1 MKTILTPQKIAGG
14 VLVVL
19 GSVLVAQAA
28 SIDRVIA
35 TGLSPAAFP
44 SVLAWAI
51 VALGIAIMLLPP
63 PPMPDVPKATS
74 SWWSRLLG
82 VAFYAALGSLAV
94 FALDVLGFIV
104 VSALII
110 ILMGVRLGAKPLP
123 LVLTAVMMPVV
134 AQILFEN
141 AFGVPLAHGLLRGV
155 LG

>member
-1 MKTILTPQKIAGG
+1 MKTILTPQRIAGG

-44 SVLAWAI
+44 SVLAWGIVSLGVAI
-51 VALGIAIMLLPP
+51 IFLPP
-63 PPMPDVPKATS
+63 PAGLDTAKTS
-74 SWWSRLLG
+74 ASWWSRLLG
-82 VAFYAALGSLAV
+82 VAFYIGLGALAV
-94 FALDVLGFIV
+94 FALEPLGFIV
-104 VSALII
+104 VSAGII
-110 ILMGVRLGAKPLP
+110 ALMGIRLGAKPLP
-123 LVLTAVMMPVV
+123 LALTAIAMPVL
-134 AQILFEN
+134 AQVLFEN

>member
-1 MKTILTPQKIAGG
+1 MKTMLTPQRIAGG

-44 SVLAWAI
+44 SVLAWGI
-51 VALGIAIMLLPP
+51 VALGVAIIFLPP
-63 PPMPDVPKATS
+63 PAGLTAPKS
-74 SWWSRLLG
+74 SASWRSRLLG
-82 VAFYAALGSLAV
+82 VVFYVGLGALAV
-94 FALDVLGFIV
+94 FALEPLGFIV
-104 VSALII
+104 VSAGII
-110 ILMGVRLGAKPLP
+110 ILMGLRLGAKPLP
-123 LVLTAVMMPVV
+123 LLITAVAMPVI